1 MSAQWVPFSTQS
13 LIVEF
18 VRQANFS
25 RKILK
30 LVETA
35 TMSSALTVLPHQLP
49 VLSAPMDTVSFKEL
63 VSAAVAMLEQT
74 TRCVSLVDQDNTLTE
89 ERAWVVRT
97 PNAKTAHSQLPEFV
111 RHATQHSRRQDR
123 TALATA
129 TSS

>member
-1 MSAQWVPFSTQS
+1 
-13 LIVEF
+13 VEF
-18 VRQANFS
+18 VHQANFS

-63 VSAAVAMLEQT
+63 VSAAVATLEQT

-97 PNAKTAHSQLPEFV
+97 HSAKTCL
-111 RHATQHSRRQDR
+111 
-123 TALATA
+123 LY
-129 TSS
+129 TSEAADDGRDV

>member
-1 MSAQWVPFSTQS
+1 
-13 LIVEF
+13 
-18 VRQANFS
+18 
-25 RKILK
+25 
-30 LVETA
+30 VETA

-63 VSAAVAMLEQT
+63 VSAAVATLEQT

-97 PNAKTAHSQLPEFV
+97 HSAKTAHSQLPEFV
-111 RHATQHSRRQDR
+111 RHATQHSRREDQ
-123 TALATA
+123 TAPATA